1 MGDLSKIIDQYW
13 DIINIVLI
21 CVGSLL
27 LLAITHFMVAHLL
40 DIRRRKYVKGL
51 RMVYDHDVELVE
63 DVKKIMRKIEV
74 KRHLQTKWI
83 HNTLLLS
90 MMKNGTLKVVYE
102 QVEVWGMLSGI
113 IEQSKRVVNHDDTRI
128 MVVCDVQVKNLVIH
142 TDRQMIKTLLGNA
155 INNALKYTCFGEVRV
170 GGFVDGKDLVLYVQ
184 DTGIGLSDEQ
194 VHMLFNSFI
203 QIDQFTENSGLGIP
217 LMIEAARL
225 LDGYLGVYSRLG
237 LGSTVY
243 FRLPV
248 VENGEQIAHQMIDS
262 VVYQQMKRAI
272 WVDGDRQ

>member
-51 RMVYDHDVELVE
+51 RMVYDHDVESVE

-74 KRHLQTKWI
+74 KRHLQNKWI

-170 GGFVDGKDLVLYVQ
+170 GGFIDGKDWVLYVQ
-184 DTGIGLSDEQ
+184 DTGIGLRDEQ

-225 LDGYLGVYSRLG
+225 LDGCVGVYSRLG

-248 VENGEQIAHQMIDS
+248 CENGEQIAHQMIDS
-262 VVYQQMKRAI
+262 VVYQRMKRAI

>member
-1 MGDLSKIIDQYW
+1 MEDLSRMMDQYW

-27 LLAITHFMVAHLL
+27 LLAITRFMVAYLL

-51 RMVYDHDVELVE
+51 RMVYNHDVESVE
-63 DVKKIMRKIEV
+63 DVQKIMRKIEV
-74 KRHLQTKWI
+74 KRHLQNKWI

-90 MMKNGTLKVVYE
+90 MMKSGTLKVVYE
-102 QVEVWGMLSGI
+102 QVDVWGMLPVI

-170 GGFVDGKDLVLYVQ
+170 GGFIDGKELVLYVQ

-194 VHMLFNSFI
+194 VHMLFNSFV
-203 QIDQFTENSGLGIP
+203 QIDQFTENGGLGIP

-225 LDGYLGVYSRLG
+225 LDGCVGVYSRLG

-248 VENGEQIAHQMIDS
+248 CENGEQTTLHMIDS